1 MNAIKEF
8 LINKMLR
15 HPLDFN
21 QDNFERLISLNLNF
35 DDLRKCI
42 KRIFDLNEDQ
52 LLTQSNANKG
62 IIGRLNRLSNK
73 ARKTKFARKIKKRDE
88 KNDVMIYAEGDSWF
102 QFPYFITD
110 VIDWLNKEPNY
121 HIYCDSSA
129 SDWFTNIL
137 YESQIIPALSTFKPE
152 FLLISGGGNDLVGD
166 YKLAHMISTSKNRPK
181 YKDEQDILNTGDTKL
196 IDKHETV
203 QAIKKAQP
211 YITKEFHAFIWV
223 LKAQYTLLFDSLFK
237 YGTNK
242 FKDIKIITHGY
253 DYPIPSD
260 KIGFDIMYPI
270 QPIINHTIRNGNW
283 LYEPFMIRGIKENA
297 KQRAIMT
304 AFIFEFNIMFRSF
317 ALKYDNVF
325 HVDCRGV
332 ARSDYD
338 WFDELHLKSFA
349 YRRVAS
355 AYKSIINAN
364 RTNNQT
370 SNTNKNKIVDASEY

>member
-21 QDNFERLISLNLNF
+21 QDNFERLLSLNLNF

-42 KRIFDLNEDQ
+42 KRIFDLNEEQ

-62 IIGRLNRLSNK
+62 KIGYLNRLSNK
-73 ARKTKFARKIKKRDE
+73 ARKSKFARKIKKRNE

-110 VIDWLNKEPNY
+110 VIDWLNKEPHY

-166 YKLAHMISTSKNRPK
+166 YKLAHMISTSGNKPK
-181 YKDEQDILNTGDTKL
+181 YKNKQDILNTGDTKL
-196 IDKHETV
+196 NEKVIQSILDS
-203 QAIKKAQP
+203 QN
-211 YITKEFHAFIWV
+211 YITKEFYAFIWV

-242 FKDIKIITHGY
+242 FKYIKNHNTRLRLS
-253 DYPIPSD
+253 YPDRQYMLRHNLS
-260 KIGFDIMYPI
+260 YAA
-270 QPIINHTIRNGNW
+270 N
-283 LYEPFMIRGIKENA
+283 
-297 KQRAIMT
+297 
-304 AFIFEFNIMFRSF
+304 
-317 ALKYDNVF
+317 
-325 HVDCRGV
+325 
-332 ARSDYD
+332 
-338 WFDELHLKSFA
+338 
-349 YRRVAS
+349 
-355 AYKSIINAN
+355 YK
-364 RTNNQT
+364 
-370 SNTNKNKIVDASEY
+370 